1 MHINGEANNFVIAS
15 TDSGDEQQAMAEALR
30 NDNPEITADV
40 YIISTKATTSN
51 PSGPRRH
58 RAIRSPDASS
68 TLV

>member
-1 MHINGEANNFVIAS
+1 MHINGEGSDLVIAFA
-15 TDSGDEQQAMAEALR
+15 DSGDEQQARTEALR

-40 YIISTKATTSN
+40 YVISTKATTSN
-51 PSGPRRH
+51 PSCPHRH